1 MLDTEDLMSTWT
13 KQKPSQPG
21 WYWMLDPSRELPLP
35 TIVQIVFDRES
46 QRWLALIPASH
57 YPQTS
62 GMALDLHNLEAIWAG
77 PLQIPS
83 LLGGENQKETSAI
96 GAELGDGK
104 NMAA

>member
-1 MLDTEDLMSTWT
+1 
-13 KQKPSQPG
+13 
-21 WYWMLDPSRELPLP
+21 MLDPSHELRLP

-62 GMALDLHNLEAIWAG
+62 GMVLDLHSLDAMWSG

-83 LLGGENQKETSAI
+83 LQKETSTI
-96 GAELGDGK
+96 GANLGEGT
-104 NMAA
+104 NIAA